1 MKTVNEVSKL
11 TGVSVR
17 TLHHYDAIGLL
28 KPTQVTDAGY
38 RLYDD
43 MALARLQNILLF
55 RELKFPLKEIA
66 QILDRPDFDWREALA
81 QQIALLTLEHKRL
94 GKLIRFAR
102 EIQEKGVTKM
112 EFDVFDRSEIETYK
126 EEIVKRWGDTKEYK
140 EFAEKEKAVLDGTQN
155 AKELMVLFA
164 ELGKLKNLPPS
175 DPAVQEKI
183 GALQQ
188 FITEHYYTCSK
199 EILSGLGQM
208 YAQDERFRHNI
219 DLAGGEGCA
228 KFAEEAIAVYCAG
241 K

>member
-112 EFDVFDRSEIETYK
+112 EFDVFDRSEMETYK

-140 EFAEKEKAVLDGTQN
+140 EFAEKEKAGFDGTQN
-155 AKELMVLFA
+155 AKELMALFA
-164 ELGKLKNLPPS
+164 ELGKRKNLPPS
-175 DPAVQEKI
+175 DPSVQEKI

-208 YAQDERFRHNI
+208 YTQDERFRHNI

-228 KFAEEAIAVYCAG
+228 KFAEEAIALYCAG